1 MFAQGY
7 HPSMRFV
14 AGPRREIGIRTV
26 FNILGP
32 LTNPAGADRQVIGIA
47 DPSMA
52 DRMARVL
59 GQLGSRKALVVHG
72 SDGMD
77 EITITGPSTVWLL
90 ENGEVTEFEVTPGDL
105 GFPVSA
111 AESIRATSAEHSA
124 RIARSVLAGESGPAR
139 DVVLL
144 NAAAALVAADRS
156 DSLAAGFELAARS
169 IDSGDAQA
177 KLDAVVE
184 LSQSLD

>member
-1 MFAQGY
+1 M
-7 HPSMRFV
+7 
-14 AGPRREIGIRTV
+14 
-26 FNILGP
+26 
-32 LTNPAGADRQVIGIA
+32 IGIA

-52 DRMARVL
+52 DRMAHVL

-77 EITITGPSTVWLL
+77 EITITGPSTVWQL
-90 ENGEVTEFEVTPGDL
+90 ENGEVTEYEVNPGDL
-105 GFPVSA
+105 GFSISS
-111 AESIRATSAEHSA
+111 AESIQATSAEHSA

-139 DVVLL
+139 DIVLL
-144 NAAAALVAADRS
+144 NAAAALFAAGKAASLDIGVQ
-156 DSLAAGFELAARS
+156 LAAKS

-184 LSQSLD
+184 LSRSLE